1 MIVPIKLLSRLVIA
15 VAVFSLALPALAQ
28 SASYPN
34 RMVRIIVPAPPGGG
48 TDNIARLLADRL
60 SASLGQQFIVE
71 NRGGGSTTIGSNL
84 VAKAAPDGYTLLV
97 TASTHVINDVT
108 LPNLPYDS
116 WKDFTHLTRVA
127 SGPSVLVV
135 NNALPVKTPGEL
147 AALMKSR
154 PDYYNVGTDAVGS
167 LGYMSMELFRNASEA
182 KFQIVNYKG
191 AGPALID
198 ISGGHI
204 AGMFSSVIATR
215 PHILSGRVRAL
226 GVTSAERV
234 PSLPDVPTMVEQGF
248 KDFVMNSWHGVYGP
262 AGLPREVQLTLVT
275 AINKIMSDPKVRERL
290 TSEGVGPI
298 VSSQEQ
304 FIEFQKN
311 EHALYTRLV
320 REGIVK
326 VTQ

>member
-1 MIVPIKLLSRLVIA
+1 MFNFIHLLGRSVFIA
-15 VAVFSLALPALAQ
+15 AISAFALAALAQ
-28 SASYPN
+28 PAPYPN
-34 RMVRIIVPAPPGGG
+34 RLVRIIVPAPPGGG

-60 SASLGQQFIVE
+60 SATFGQQFIIE

-97 TASTHVINDVT
+97 TASTHVINDVM

-147 AALMKSR
+147 AALMKSK
-154 PDYYNVGTDAVGS
+154 PDHYNVGTDAIGS
-167 LGYMSMELFRNASEA
+167 LGYMSMELFRNVTGAR
-182 KFQIVNYKG
+182 FQIANYKG

-204 AGMFSSVIATR
+204 AGMFSSVVATR

-234 PSLPDVPTMVEQGF
+234 PSLPDVQTMVEQGF

-262 AGLPREVQLTLVT
+262 AGMPKDVQQTLVA
-275 AINKIMSDPKVRERL
+275 AINKIMSDPKIRERL
-290 TSEGVGPI
+290 ISEGVGPI
-298 VSSQEQ
+298 VSSQEE
-304 FIEFQKN
+304 FIKFQKN
-311 EHALYTRLV
+311 EHAFYSRLV

-326 VTQ
+326 VSQ